1 VFAFG
6 NCHEKH
12 LLGSALL
19 ALYRGTYSVGLKFSP
34 LNATFNEFSL
44 FFSNHFQR
52 FLSLFF
58 FVHPVCSSARQ
69 AGAVSFVALA
79 SPAQNTRAEQV
90 RPRASK
96 LQRLQ
101 QWQMLQELRTAGTQA
116 FSIFYALC
124 VLPKMLQNVFFF
136 WALPH
141 SFDEGQRAK
150 WLLPPLLPIC
160 FPGARSIKTSLI
172 IFYSN

>member
-34 LNATFNEFSL
+34 LNATFNEFST
-44 FFSNHFQR
+44 FFPPIFSAFCR
-52 FLSLFF
+52 FF

-124 VLPKMLQNVFFF
+124 VLPKMLQNVFF
-136 WALPH
+136 
-141 SFDEGQRAK
+141 GRYCT
-150 WLLPPLLPIC
+150 LLMKVSGRNGCYPLLPIC